1 MVTMSAELDTTEMS
15 WFQRNK
21 ARVLIATAGTMP
33 LVGLASAGTL
43 NTSVYPLVVDVAE
56 LFTPILTLVIAAVPV
71 IIATA
76 MIGFILGVLAAIL
89 SKLRV

>member
-1 MVTMSAELDTTEMS
+1 MSELDTVEMT

-21 ARVLIATAGTMP
+21 ARVLIATAGTTPFM
-33 LVGLASAGTL
+33 VGLASAGTL
-43 NTSVYPLVVDVAE
+43 NTSVYPLITDVAE

-71 IIATA
+71 IIATG

-89 SKLRV
+89 GKLKM